1 MGANITS
8 KTNDDEQLTST
19 QRHYAYPSDTLPT
32 YPPTPTPALFTFLN
46 ASGRPLFKVLFV
58 VEAEVHTNKLLYLP
72 T

>member
-1 MGANITS
+1 MMMNSLQVLRDTMPIP
-8 KTNDDEQLTST
+8 LTPFPPI
-19 QRHYAYPSDTLPT
+19 HPTL
-32 YPPTPTPALFTFLN
+32 TPALFTFLN